1 MSATLT
7 LTRKAETP
15 VMEIHRGP
23 FDVVVDGKRVGSVDD
38 QETFQAPI
46 DPGGHTLQVRT
57 GRWSSRTATFDA
69 AEGDAIVFRCHGRR
83 LWPILLASLLA
94 PSVALKLIRE

>member
-7 LTRKAETP
+7 VTRKAETP

-23 FDVVVDGKRVGSVDD
+23 FDVVLDGTRVGSVED
-38 QETFQAPI
+38 QETFEAPI
-46 DPGGHTLQVRT
+46 GPGGHTLLVRT
-57 GRWSSRTATFDA
+57 GRWSSRTATFTA
-69 AEGDAIVFRCHGRR
+69 AEGDAVVFRCHGRR
-83 LWPILLASLLA
+83 LWPILLASLVV

>member
-23 FDVVVDGKRVGSVDD
+23 FDVIVDGKRVGSVED
-38 QETFQAPI
+38 QQTFEAPI
-46 DPGGHTLQVRT
+46 DPGDHTLQVRT
-57 GRWSSRTATFDA
+57 GRWSSRTAIFDA
-69 AEGDAIVFRCHGRR
+69 PEGEVIVFRCHGRR
-83 LWPILLASLLA
+83 LWPILLASLVV
-94 PSVALKLIRE
+94 PSVALKIVRE